1 MTFLSRLDLSRF
13 RCYAALRIAD
23 LPAGFIALTGPNG
36 AGKTNI
42 LEAVSL
48 LAPGRGLRGAEPGEI
63 QARGITQAPA
73 ASPAPHGWAV
83 SAELRTAFG
92 PVQLGTGWDPATNRR
107 LARIDGQPAKSRA
120 ATAEFLSVVW
130 LTPQMDRLFLDSAGA
145 RRKFFDRLVFAFDPG
160 HAGRVTRYENA
171 TAQRSKLLREGGA
184 EPAWLDA
191 LENQMA
197 ETGTAIAAARV
208 DFLHRLRQACD
219 AAPPDAPFPR
229 ALPELRGQ
237 IEADLIGGRKALEV
251 EDNFRRSLRAGRES
265 DARTGGAGVGP
276 HRSDLLVHHIEKNIE
291 AALCSTGEQKA
302 LLIGLMLAHARL
314 IRAERGEAPVLLL
327 DEVAAH
333 LDAYRRAALFEI
345 LGALGGQVWMTGTD
359 TALFSALPHSA
370 LRLQVCEAQIFPGD
384 PGEPLAQDR
393 ATMTGS

>member
-1 MTFLSRLDLSRF
+1 MTFLSSLDLFRF
-13 RCYAALRIAD
+13 RCYAALRIEN

-42 LEAVSL
+42 LEAISL

-63 QARGITQAPA
+63 HARGIIESSCT
-73 ASPAPHGWAV
+73 SPAPNGWAV
-83 SAELRTAFG
+83 SAELHTAFG
-92 PVQLGTGWDPATNRR
+92 PVRLGTGWDPTTNRR

-171 TAQRSKLLREGGA
+171 TAQRSKLLREGAA

-229 ALPELRGQ
+229 ALPDLRGQ
-237 IEADLIGGRKALEV
+237 IEADLVCGRKALEV

-265 DARTGGAGVGP
+265 DARTGGAGIGP
-276 HRSDLLVHHIEKNIE
+276 HRSDLLVQHIEKDIE
-291 AALCSTGEQKA
+291 ASLCSPGEQKA

-314 IRAERGEAPVLLL
+314 IRAERGETPILLL

-333 LDAYRRAALFEI
+333 LDEYRRAALFEI

-359 TALFSALPHSA
+359 TALFSALPRSA
-370 LRLQVCEAQIFPGD
+370 LRLRICEAQIFS
-384 PGEPLAQDR
+384 GEPRAQDR
-393 ATMTGS
+393 AAMTG

>member
-1 MTFLSRLDLSRF
+1 MTFLSSLDLFRF
-13 RCYAALRIAD
+13 RCYAALRIEN

-42 LEAVSL
+42 LEAISL

-63 QARGITQAPA
+63 HARGIIESSCT
-73 ASPAPHGWAV
+73 SPAPNGWAV
-83 SAELRTAFG
+83 SAELHTAFG
-92 PVQLGTGWDPATNRR
+92 PVRLGTGWDPTTNRR

-171 TAQRSKLLREGGA
+171 TAQRSKLLREGAA

-229 ALPELRGQ
+229 ALPDLRGQ
-237 IEADLIGGRKALEV
+237 IEADLVCGRKALEV

-265 DARTGGAGVGP
+265 DARTGGAGIGP
-276 HRSDLLVHHIEKNIE
+276 HRSDLLVHHIEKDIE
-291 AALCSTGEQKA
+291 ASLCSTGEQKA

-314 IRAERGEAPVLLL
+314 IRAERGETPILLL

-333 LDAYRRAALFEI
+333 LDEYRRAALFEI

-359 TALFSALPHSA
+359 TALFSALPRSA
-370 LRLQVCEAQIFPGD
+370 LRLRICEAQIFS
-384 PGEPLAQDR
+384 GEPRAQDR
-393 ATMTGS
+393 AAMTG